1 MAYTLVGSRYIGT
14 GSLPTPVA
22 GYDAIDTS
30 TGNQYVANTS
40 STAWVLVGNVN
51 SLNLG
56 MLPLTGGVMTG
67 AITGATGWAPSDAAN
82 FPTKAY
88 INSIDIATTDK
99 LATLKTEI
107 MDSITPKITE
117 AIASTTAAVGVN
129 SKIAKRMGVLTFT
142 PSTAYTA
149 PAVQTIPLPT
159 YPSGEVAKETEC
171 VWCVF
176 PIELTYATGNS
187 GGMNESLHFTTDP
200 TTSRTFSAYTYV
212 WNGSP
217 SDSIFQACKIGYMI
231 IGVKA

>member
-88 INSIDIATTDK
+88 IN
-99 LATLKTEI
+99 
-107 MDSITPKITE
+107 
-117 AIASTTAAVGVN
+117 
-129 SKIAKRMGVLTFT
+129 
-142 PSTAYTA
+142 
-149 PAVQTIPLPT
+149 
-159 YPSGEVAKETEC
+159 
-171 VWCVF
+171 
-176 PIELTYATGNS
+176 
-187 GGMNESLHFTTDP
+187 
-200 TTSRTFSAYTYV
+200 
-212 WNGSP
+212 
-217 SDSIFQACKIGYMI
+217 
-231 IGVKA
+231 

>member
-67 AITGATGWAPSDAAN
+67 AITGATGWAPSDAPN
-82 FPTKAY
+82 FKTKAY
-88 INSIDIATTDK
+88 IAGKDVATTDEIS
-99 LATLKTEI
+99 TMQSTI
-107 MDSITPKITE
+107 MDSISPKITE
-117 AIASTTAAVGVN
+117 AIASTTASVGVN
-129 SKIAKRMGVLTFT
+129 SKIAKAEGILVFESSDGRTT
-142 PSTAYTA
+142 P
-149 PAVQTIPLPT
+149 PVQTIPLPT

-171 VWCVF
+171 VWLVS
-176 PIELTYATGNS
+176 PVELKYAVGLDRDYTQTFQYSTPPNV
-187 GGMNESLHFTTDP
+187 
-200 TTSRTFSAYTYV
+200 SRTFSAYCKV
-212 WNGSP
+212 VGSG
-217 SDSIFQACKIGYMI
+217 SSSGNITGCKIGYMI